1 MLLPAVTARQ
11 DIIQCNLYFLG
22 IALGDA
28 STTVLRK
35 KADDGNL
42 KGLMGRPLKKTKK
55 KKSLI
60 NSAVCCATDTTKP
73 VEHFNILSLLCVI
86 YNILFKREIQTTEG
100 LIPSLV

>member
-55 KKSLI
+55 KS
-60 NSAVCCATDTTKP
+60 
-73 VEHFNILSLLCVI
+73 
-86 YNILFKREIQTTEG
+86 Y
-100 LIPSLV
+100 

>member
-42 KGLMGRPLKKTKK
+42 KGLMGRPLKKKK
-55 KKSLI
+55 ILI
-60 NSAVCCATDTTKP
+60 NSAVCCAITDTTKP

>member
-35 KADDGNL
+35 KPDDGNL
-42 KGLMGRPLKKTKK
+42 
-55 KKSLI
+55 KSLI
-60 NSAVCCATDTTKP
+60 NSAVCCAITDTTKP